1 MSAVD
6 SGMARRARGPLTW
19 VGIAVLAWPV
29 LAALLPSGLPVG
41 VVLLGAVLGSL
52 TGLTAIGLVLIYRG
66 ARVVNFAQSALGG
79 IAGVAAIE
87 MFSAWHWNYFVTL
100 GVGLLI
106 AALIGAAV
114 DRVVIQRFFWAPR
127 LILTLATIG
136 LAQIFSGGQLII
148 PKIFDQPL
156 IVQSYRTPVT
166 TEFTVFPILFT
177 GDHLLIMLLV
187 PVALGILAWFLTRTE
202 LGSAIRASAE
212 NAERAM
218 LLGIPVR
225 RLSTIVWGLAA
236 VLSALQVML
245 TAPIQGLSPEVLSGP
260 SLLLPAL
267 AAAVV
272 ARMESLPKALLAG
285 MGLGVFQQAV
295 FWNTSRAGITDV
307 GFLAVILL
315 ALLVQRHKLSR
326 SDESALSSW
335 VGASEMP
342 PVPDELRRRPE
353 VVWGRRGFIALTVAI
368 AALVPLFLTDSQL
381 LLLGTVAIVYSIVAI
396 SLVVLTGWA
405 GQVSLGQFAIA
416 GVGAVVAGQAFSRY
430 DLDLILALLLG
441 AAAGSLTAVVIGLP
455 AVRIRGL
462 FLAVTTL
469 GFAVT
474 MSSYFL
480 NPTYF
485 SSWLPQE
492 IQRPLLL
499 GRWDMQDET
508 VLYYLCLGAL
518 IDVVAL
524 VWMLRR
530 TRSGRVMVA
539 VRDNEPA
546 AQARGI
552 AAGREKFIAFAI
564 SGALAGLAGALHVFV
579 LNGVRFGS
587 FSPQQSFEAF
597 SMVVIGGLT
606 SPGGAI
612 LGAVFLRWAQ
622 YVMSGGLQLIVTG
635 AGVLVLLLV
644 FPGGLGNV
652 ALRVRQIL
660 LRMIASRAGIEVP
673 TLTADRAGTAPRG
686 IATTKPSSDID
697 VTERVVVDLTGTEP
711 SLSVR
716 PAPLLRCEN
725 VDVSYGSVQVL
736 FGVDLEVA
744 EGEVVALL
752 GTNGAGKSTLLRG
765 VTGLTPPSSGR
776 VIFDGKDITS
786 MSPEER
792 ARIGIAM
799 MPGGRGIFP
808 GLSVGENL
816 RLAAWLFRR
825 NQGDVQ
831 AAIAESVEL
840 FEALKSRLDEQ
851 AGLLSGGQQQ
861 MLSLAMVL
869 MAKPKLLLID
879 ELSLGLAPVVVGEL
893 LEVVKSLRKR
903 GLTIVIVEQSVNI
916 ALDLAERAVFME
928 KGEVRFTGAT
938 EQLLDRSDLLRSVFL
953 EGAGAKAS
961 ASKEQETGADQEN
974 LVRSVGSLESL
985 VSLNSFERRTG
996 DPSQSALE
1004 AHYVRKTFGG
1014 LAAVH
1019 DVSLRIEPGEI
1030 VGVLGPNGAGK
1041 TTLIDLLSGA
1051 LDLTSGRVFLDGR
1064 DVTELAPDHRARL
1077 GLGRSFQGARLF
1089 PGLTVAETLLVAG
1102 ERFATSRDP
1111 IAASLGLPASLVSEQ
1126 TIAERA
1132 ETLIDLLGLG
1142 AFRDKYLS
1150 QVSTGTRRVIEIGCL
1165 LAQQPSVLLLDEPSA
1180 GIAQRESE
1188 ALGPLLSRVR
1198 DATGAALVIV
1208 EHDVPLLV
1216 GTCDRLIAMNL
1227 GELIADGA
1235 PKSVIR
1241 DPAVVA
1247 SYLGTDAS
1255 AIARSGA
1262 RKGNGTRTKS
1272 TSARKPRSASGSRV
1286 ATKVGSSTATRTRA
1300 TSTTSTRAPR
1310 KAPISAREKTA
1321 VTASRARIT
1330 DGSSDESS

>member
-1 MSAVD
+1 MPA
-6 SGMARRARGPLTW
+6 TIWW
-19 VGIAVLAWPV
+19 VGGAVLAWPF
-29 LAALLPSGLPVG
+29 LAAVLPSGLPLG
-41 VVLLGAVLGSL
+41 VVLLGLVLGSL

-79 IAGVAAIE
+79 VAGVIAIE

-100 GVGLLI
+100 AVGLLV
-106 AALIGAAV
+106 AGVVGAAV
-114 DRVVIQRFFWAPR
+114 DRIVIQRFFWAPR

-136 LAQIFSGGQLII
+136 LAQIFGGSQLII

-156 IVQSYRTPVT
+156 IVQAYRTSVS

-177 GDHLLIMLLV
+177 GDHVVIMVLV
-187 PVALGILAWFLTRTE
+187 PMALGVLAWFLTRTE
-202 LGSAIRASAE
+202 LGSAIQASAE

-225 RLSTIVWGLAA
+225 RLSTIVWALAA

-267 AAAVV
+267 TAAVV
-272 ARMESLPKALLAG
+272 ARMASLPKALLAG

-307 GFLAVILL
+307 GFLVVILV
-315 ALLVQRHKLSR
+315 ALLAQRHKLSR
-326 SDESALSSW
+326 ADESALSSW
-335 VGASEMP
+335 VGASDMP
-342 PVPDELRRRPE
+342 PVPEELRHRPE
-353 VVWGRRGFIALTVAI
+353 VIWGRRGLIGAVMAVAV
-368 AALVPLFLTDSQL
+368 LVPLIMTDSQL

-416 GVGAVVAGQAFSRY
+416 GVGAVAAGQAFSRY
-430 DLDLILALLLG
+430 DLDLLLALLAG
-441 AAAGSLTAVVIGLP
+441 AGAGALTAVVIGLP
-455 AVRIRGL
+455 AIRIRGL

-485 SSWLPQE
+485 SSLLPQE
-492 IQRPLLL
+492 IERPLLL
-499 GRWDMQDET
+499 GRWSLQDET
-508 VLYYLCLGAL
+508 VLYYLCLAVL
-518 IDVVAL
+518 VDIVAL
-524 VWMLRR
+524 VWMMRR

-552 AAGREKFIAFAI
+552 AVGREKFIAFAI

-612 LGAVFLRWAQ
+612 LGAVILRWAQ
-622 YVMSGGLQLIVTG
+622 YVMSGGLQLVVTG
-635 AGVLVLLLV
+635 AGVLLLLLV

-652 ALRVRQIL
+652 ALRIRRTA
-660 LRMIASRAGIEVP
+660 LRLVADRAGIEVP
-673 TLTADRAGTAPRG
+673 SLIADRRVDADRG
-686 IATTKPSSDID
+686 RAVREERTVAVDI
-697 VTERVVVDLTGTEP
+697 TERVVVDLTAPEP
-711 SLSVR
+711 TRRVR
-716 PAPLLRCEN
+716 PNPILRCEN

-736 FGVDLEVA
+736 FGVDLEVE
-744 EGEVVALL
+744 EGEIVALL
-752 GTNGAGKSTLLRG
+752 GTNGAGKSTLLRA
-765 VTGLTPPSSGR
+765 VTGLTPASSGR
-776 VIFDGKDITS
+776 VIFDGRDVAKMT
-786 MSPEER
+786 PEER
-792 ARIGIAM
+792 ARQGIAM

-808 GLSVGENL
+808 GLSVRENL
-816 RLAAWLFRR
+816 RLSAWLFRR
-825 NQGDVQ
+825 DHDEVQ

-840 FEALKSRLDEQ
+840 FPALGARLDEH

-869 MAKPKLLLID
+869 IAKPKLLLID

-893 LEVVKSLRKR
+893 LEVVKTLRGR

-916 ALDLAERAVFME
+916 ALELAERAVFME

-938 EQLLDRSDLLRSVFL
+938 AQLVDRDDLLRSVFL
-953 EGAGAKAS
+953 EGAGAGRGRAPAGGDQPDLVAS
-961 ASKEQETGADQEN
+961 I
-974 LVRSVGSLESL
+974 GSLEDL
-985 VSLNSFERRTG
+985 VLTRAGGPDVVTDEG
-996 DPSQSALE
+996 QSAIE
-1004 AHYVRKTFGG
+1004 AHYVGKLFGG
-1014 LAAVH
+1014 LAAVNE
-1019 DVSLRIEPGEI
+1019 VSLRIEPGEI
-1030 VGVLGPNGAGK
+1030 VGILGPNGAGK

-1051 LDLTSGRVFLDGR
+1051 VEPSHGRVFLGGR
-1064 DVTELAPDHRARL
+1064 DVTESPADLRARL

-1111 IAASLGLPASLVSEQ
+1111 IAAAMGLPASLVSEQ
-1126 TIAERA
+1126 IMAERA
-1132 ETLIDLLGLG
+1132 EMLIELLGLT
-1142 AFRDKYLS
+1142 AFGDKYLS

-1188 ALGPLLSRVR
+1188 ALGPLLTRVR
-1198 DATGAALVIV
+1198 DATGAAMVIV

-1216 GTCDRLIAMNL
+1216 AVCDRLIAMSL
-1227 GELIADGA
+1227 GEIIADGK
-1235 PKSVIR
+1235 PSSVIR
-1241 DPAVVA
+1241 DPGVVA
-1247 SYLGTDAS
+1247 SYLGNSAS

-1262 RKGNGTRTKS
+1262 RRATKS
-1272 TSARKPRSASGSRV
+1272 TTRAK
-1286 ATKVGSSTATRTRA
+1286 ATTGAKANGATRTRA
-1300 TSTTSTRAPR
+1300 PRTAPLEA
-1310 KAPISAREKTA
+1310 KQKTP
-1321 VTASRARIT
+1321 TP
-1330 DGSSDESS
+1330 